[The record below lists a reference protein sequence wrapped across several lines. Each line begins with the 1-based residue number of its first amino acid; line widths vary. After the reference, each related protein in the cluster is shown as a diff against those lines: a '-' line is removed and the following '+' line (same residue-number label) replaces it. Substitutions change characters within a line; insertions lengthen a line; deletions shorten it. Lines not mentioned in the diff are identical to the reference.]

1 MNRSLVLLAL
11 GIAGTASIVVA
22 PTVSAQA
29 TPAGAAPT
37 QRGGPSTMPPADSTA
52 AQRKAPR
59 SWTTDRRDFA
69 VGDIITVIVDER
81 TAASAN
87 KETVATDQKRRKM
100 DFDATLPAPAAGK
113 NAGIQSS
120 NDGSSRQNGEATRG
134 NDFVGEIS
142 VKVMAISKEGN
153 LQIKGSKTVDVDK
166 NKQVMTLSG
175 WLRPQDVSTTDYAAS
190 SRIAEAQLTYTA
202 QGSLGKPRG
211 GILTRVLG
219 VVWP

>member
-1 MNRSLVLLAL
+1 MNRSLVVLAL
-11 GIAGTASIVVA
+11 TVAS
-22 PTVSAQA
+22 VSAAFAQA
-29 TPAGAAPT
+29 PAGAAPA
-37 QRGGPSTMPPADSTA
+37 QRGGPSSMPPADSGA
-52 AQRKAPR
+52 PKRKAPR
-59 SWTTDRRDFA
+59 SWTSDKRDFA
-69 VGDIITVIVDER
+69 VGDIITIIVDER

-87 KETVATDQKRRKM
+87 KQTVATDQKRRKM

-113 NAGIQSS
+113 NAGISSS

-166 NKQVMTLSG
+166 NKQLMTLSG
-175 WLRPQDVSTTDYAAS
+175 WLRPQDVSTTDYAPSA
-190 SRIAEAQLTYTA
+190 RIAEAQLTYTA